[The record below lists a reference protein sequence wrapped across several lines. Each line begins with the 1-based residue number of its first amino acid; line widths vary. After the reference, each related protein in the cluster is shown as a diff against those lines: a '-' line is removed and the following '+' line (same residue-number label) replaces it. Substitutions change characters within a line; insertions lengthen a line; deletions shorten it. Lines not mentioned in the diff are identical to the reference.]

1 MRSENRFNGNYIFD
15 SPPVSFGW
23 CLNSAEGAAFSSR
36 GRKAVDQNLENELE
50 ARRAGT
56 ILRGEMRSSA
66 APSAL
71 DHFSFDYPRPD
82 GRGYLMAVLR
92 TLTLAPFPARLF
104 KQEVS

>member
-1 MRSENRFNGNYIFD
+1 
-15 SPPVSFGW
+15 VSFGW

-36 GRKAVDQNLENELE
+36 GRKAVDQNLEIEVE
-50 ARRAGT
+50 AGT
-56 ILRGEMRSSA
+56 ILRCEMRSSA

-71 DHFSFDYPRPD
+71 DHFSFDYPRPY